1 MGFLAGCPIFDY
13 LLRALLILLDDLD
26 LGAFD
31 FLAVC
36 NIRLADLYLG
46 LGILDQQYAILRDCS
61 SGCHLA
67 SLINRECRVA
77 CDRIAFRRYCL
88 FQHIFHTGLQT
99 FDYMGFLAGYPL
111 FDYFALFKDL
121 DLCSF
126 YFLAISDVSLADLDL
141 SLGIFNQKYSV
152 LGNCSR
158 GCHFSGLINGE
169 FRVSCNSVSVGSHC
183 LTQNVLNACLQ
194 AFHHMRFLCGIPFGD
209 HFLTQHALLNDLNVS
224 ALKFLTISDI
234 SLAYTYLC
242 LSILNQNNTITGY
255 CSFCL
260 KLALVVDHES
270 CLCGYCVT
278 FRSYFLAQC
287 VFNICLQA
295 FDHMGFLAGCPGVYD
310 LLIAIFVLFDDLD
323 CCAFKFLAACY
334 INFAYAD
341 LRL

>member
-1 MGFLAGCPIFDY
+1 MQRVLLAGLQALDNMC
-13 LLRALLILLDDLD
+13 LL
-26 LGAFD
+26 G
-31 FLAVC
+31 
-36 NIRLADLYLG
+36 
-46 LGILDQQYAILRDCS
+46 
-61 SGCHLA
+61 
-67 SLINRECRVA
+67 
-77 CDRIAFRRYCL
+77 
-88 FQHIFHTGLQT
+88 
-99 FDYMGFLAGYPL
+99 GYPL
-111 FDYFALFKDL
+111 FDDIAVLVDDL
-121 DLCSF
+121 DGRAFQL
-126 YFLAISDVSLADLDL
+126 LAVRDVGLADLDL
-141 SLGIFNQKYSV
+141 CHGVFDKHDAAFGDGTGRCYLAGLIDRELGIR
-152 LGNCSR
+152 CD
-158 GCHFSGLINGE
+158 
-169 FRVSCNSVSVGSHC
+169 RVAVGSHC